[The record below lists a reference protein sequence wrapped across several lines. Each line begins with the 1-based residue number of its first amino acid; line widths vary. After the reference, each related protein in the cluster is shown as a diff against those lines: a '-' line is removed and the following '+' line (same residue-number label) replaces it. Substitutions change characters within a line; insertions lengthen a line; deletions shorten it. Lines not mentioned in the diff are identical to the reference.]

1 MSVRSNYLA
10 ILALSITFIL
20 APKPGRTQELNKN
33 DFSSA
38 QPSPGNEEAVK
49 EGVLDFNKD
58 IKDQLISLDSLI
70 LIAIQNS
77 PSIKAQEALV
87 EAGEDQIKFTRREW
101 QNGVSG
107 TFTQSLGNQATF
119 FNTNQEPDAIQ
130 SSTVQSGFRVG
141 LNVSVP
147 LFLLFGRTSRI
158 NVYKHELEVRQQTE
172 EKIKL
177 DVSRQVVYE
186 YNNMLATHRLM
197 LITSN
202 ARGTTRLLSDM
213 AEKQFAQGDISIADF
228 SSVSAI
234 ATKAESDYEI
244 SRRDFYNYYQ
254 QLEKLL
260 GVRLDTLV
268 RKK

>member
-1 MSVRSNYLA
+1 ML
-10 ILALSITFIL
+10 LSLKTGFIL
-20 APKPGRTQELNKN
+20 PFAFLILTRVTVVNAQQGAGNSETFSAVASPDTTTASLLIDLNK
-33 DFSSA
+33 D
-38 QPSPGNEEAVK
+38 
-49 EGVLDFNKD
+49 L
-58 IKDQLISLDSLI
+58 KDQLIPLDSMI
-70 LIAIQNS
+70 NIAIANN
-77 PSIKAQEALV
+77 PSVKAQEALID
-87 EAGEDQIKFTRREW
+87 AGADQIKFSRREW

-107 TFTQSLGNQATF
+107 FFSQTLGNQAVIY
-119 FNTNQEPDAIQ
+119 NTNQEPEAIQ
-130 SSTVQSGFRVG
+130 SSSIQSGFRVG

-158 NVYKHELEVRQQTE
+158 NVYEHELEVRKQTE
-172 EKIKL
+172 EKIKM
-177 DVSRQVVYE
+177 DVSRQVIYE
-186 YNNMLATHRLM
+186 YNNMLATHRIM

-202 ARGTTRLLSDM
+202 SRGASRLLLDM

-234 ATKAESDYEI
+234 VTKAESDYEI

-260 GVRLDTLV
+260 GVRIDTLV